1 VNAPRHAGQPRPR
14 LEEPG
19 HAHGHGHDP
28 ALAASV
34 RTTTRTRLVVL
45 ALLLPV
51 LVATVVGAVVLW
63 PSGAH
68 RPNKIAGSVP
78 GAVLMHGTVTGPADD
93 KGNVPVRVTRVGKP
107 APDPTAP
114 ASDRGP
120 APVKVGQTVEAS
132 APTELVQYGFKAGQK
147 VTVLYLPT
155 TGAADV
161 AEDDAADGGASGDQA
176 DADAATGAP
185 TGGPVDGSVDLGNQ
199 SAYGIVDFDRSFP
212 VGLLAV
218 TFAVL
223 VVVVARWRGLAAL
236 VGLSVALVTVG
247 FFTVPALLEGRS
259 ALGVALVTA
268 VAVMFVT
275 LYLAHGF
282 TIRTSTALLGTLAG
296 VAIAGALAWWAS
308 GAAQVTGAT
317 SEESYWL
324 PSQAPHVNLAGVAL
338 CGMIL
343 AGLGALNDVTITQ
356 ASSVWEL
363 RAVAP
368 GASRRSLFTSALR
381 IGRDHIASTVYTIAF
396 AYLGASLPLLLA
408 VWLQEQP
415 LSISLTTGSIVEEV
429 VRTLVGTIGLV
440 LAIPLTTA
448 IAAVC
453 VPGGPV
459 AGQPAGTAPGGR
471 RGEAPDDR
479 PAEAAAQDPAATDPS
494 EVAVAG
500 TSTGQMSDAEFWSDR
515 RRRT

>member
-1 VNAPRHAGQPRPR
+1 V
-14 LEEPG
+14 
-19 HAHGHGHDP
+19 
-28 ALAASV
+28 
-34 RTTTRTRLVVL
+34 VVL

-63 PSGAH
+63 PSGD
-68 RPNKIAGSVP
+68 RLPDKVP
-78 GAVLMHGTVTGPADD
+78 STVAGAVVLHGTVTGPADD
-93 KGNVPVRVTRVGKP
+93 HGNVPVRVTHVGTP
-107 APDPTAP
+107 VPDPTAP
-114 ASDRGP
+114 SSDRAP
-120 APVKVGQTVEAS
+120 APVKVGQTVEAN
-132 APTELVQYGFKAGQK
+132 APTELVQYGFEAGQK

-155 TGAADV
+155 GAADV
-161 AEDDAADGGASGDQA
+161 AQDPGTGSDQSAGADEGETD
-176 DADAATGAP
+176 TGA
-185 TGGPVDGSVDLGNQ
+185 GGSPGTDPVDGSVDLANQ

-212 VGLLAV
+212 IGILAL

-236 VGLSVALVTVG
+236 AGLAVALVTVG
-247 FFTVPALLEGRS
+247 YFTVPALLEGRS
-259 ALGVALVTA
+259 AIGVALVTA

-282 TIRTSTALLGTLAG
+282 SIRTSTALLGTLAG
-296 VAIAGALAWWAS
+296 IAIAATLAWWAS

-363 RAVAP
+363 RALAP
-368 GASRRSLFTSALR
+368 DTSRRALFTSALR

-415 LSISLTTGSIVEEV
+415 LSLSLTTGSIVEEI

-448 IAAVC
+448 IAAIC
-453 VPGGPV
+453 VPAGPAV
-459 AGQPAGTAPGGR
+459 RSARRPDAGRAGTAQGAVPPPVDS
-471 RGEAPDDR
+471 AAAMD
-479 PAEAAAQDPAATDPS
+479 PAEAT
-494 EVAVAG
+494 VVG
-500 TSTGQMSDAEFWSDR
+500 TGRTSDSEFWSDR
-515 RRRT
+515 RGRA

>member
-1 VNAPRHAGQPRPR
+1 MSSPRHAERPRPASR
-14 LEEPG
+14 PEAHG

-34 RTTTRTRLVVL
+34 RTTTRTRVVVL

-63 PSGAH
+63 PSGD
-68 RPNKIAGSVP
+68 RLPDKISGSVP
-78 GAVLMHGTVTGPADD
+78 GAVVLHGTVTGPAD
-93 KGNVPVRVTRVGKP
+93 KSGNVPVRVTRVGKP
-107 APDPTAP
+107 TPDPTAP
-114 ASDRGP
+114 SSDSGTS
-120 APVKVGQTVEAS
+120 PVKVGQKVQAS
-132 APTELVQYGFKAGQK
+132 APTELAQYGFKAGQK

-155 TGAADV
+155 GAADQ
-161 AEDDAADGGASGDQA
+161 AAGSGTGDAAGNQDATTGDGSAGNAGGD
-176 DADAATGAP
+176 
-185 TGGPVDGSVDLGNQ
+185 PVDGSVDLGNQ

-212 VGLLAV
+212 VGLLAI

-236 VGLSVALVTVG
+236 AGLAVALVTVG
-247 FFTVPALLEGRS
+247 FFTVPALLEGHS

-296 VAIAGALAWWAS
+296 IAIAGALAWWAS

-368 GASRRSLFTSALR
+368 DASRRSLFTSALR

-453 VPGGPV
+453 VPGGP
-459 AGQPAGTAPGGR
+459 GGGR
-471 RGEAPDDR
+471 PADARPDARPDRRPGEVRRPVDSATAMD
-479 PAEAAAQDPAATDPS
+479 PAEAT
-494 EVAVAG
+494 VAG
-500 TSTGQMSDAEFWSDR
+500 TGQMSDSEFWSDR
-515 RRRT
+515 RGRA